1 MRVTADL
8 REYRWFD
15 PVGDGMV
22 GGSELR
28 ILKALEGLADRG
40 YDVHA
45 VHAGAAEKI
54 KNGVYFWPQYKWPR
68 HTDVLLLC
76 EQNVGIEDFEFDKCY
91 LQLNQADPAIDQET
105 MGKIDGYFVLSNFHK
120 DLLLKGRPFLPGEKV
135 AILPPGID
143 FEPYQTRAKK
153 VPNRLIYCNASERG
167 LYHMVD
173 IWPYLKKRVPDVS
186 LVITYDFKGFYER
199 AKWMSDF
206 EGIKAHAMYE
216 WIESEPNVFDI
227 GPCSKEQLVKEQ
239 KKAQLFAYPCDPPRY
254 GSQLHCFAG
263 MESGAAR
270 CALLLSDQEA
280 LYEVFEDVAAFLP
293 IPIDPETWAAQ
304 IADFLTTP
312 SLLHKYQHQA
322 RERAIHWSW
331 DQVVDEWDKLLQTGE
346 INFQWTKEKVN
357 ASS

>member
-8 REYRWFD
+8 REYMWFN
-15 PVGDGMV
+15 PIGDGMK
-22 GGSELR
+22 GEGELR
-28 ILKALEGLADRG
+28 ILKALEGLAALG

-45 VHAGAAEKI
+45 VHWGDQEI
-54 KNGVYFWPQYKWPR
+54 IQNGVYFWPRDKWPKY
-68 HTDVLLLC
+68 TDVLLLC
-76 EQNVGIEDFEFDKCY
+76 EQNRGLEDFEFDRCY
-91 LQLNQADPAIDQET
+91 LQLNQADPIINQET

-120 DLLLKGRPFLPGEKV
+120 DLLLQGRSFIPGEKV
-135 AILPPGID
+135 AVLPPGID
-143 FEPYQTRAKK
+143 FLPYKRPIAK
-153 VPNRLIYCNASERG
+153 VPNRLIYCNSSDRG

-173 IWPYLKKRVPDVS
+173 IWPFLKKRVPDVS
-186 LVITYDFKGFYER
+186 LVITDDFKGFFKR
-199 AKWMSDF
+199 AQWMHDF
-206 EGIKAHAMYE
+206 EGVKVHAMHD
-216 WIESEPNVFDI
+216 WIESEAGVHDM
-227 GPCSKEQLVKEQ
+227 GPCSKERLVYEQ

-270 CALLLSDQEA
+270 CALLMADQEA

-304 IADFLTTP
+304 IAEFLTTP
-312 SLLHKYQHQA
+312 SLLHEYQHKA

-331 DQVVDEWDKLLQTGE
+331 DQVVGEWDKLLQTGE
-346 INFQWTKEKVN
+346 INFQWTKERVN